1 MSASALLSIGA
12 RAMSANY
19 AALQTTG
26 NNIANAN
33 TPGYSRQSVDLE
45 TAGGQYTGAGFF
57 GKGVNV
63 ATVTRAHSDFLT
75 REASSSRSAAAAD
88 GARSDQLQQLESVFQ
103 IGEAGIG
110 YAATT
115 ALSAFVDVA
124 NKPQDAS
131 ARQVALARIGDMVGR
146 FQTASDQLDSL
157 QSGVSLE
164 VGTAVK
170 SVNSLTQQIASLN
183 RQIANSQ
190 GTGDAPNDLLDQR
203 DKAINDLSQFV
214 QVTTVSADDGT
225 TSVFMSGG
233 QKLVLGGNATA
244 LATVP
249 DIYDPAKVQL
259 GITESGTTRAFPP
272 GYVTGGTIAG
282 LLQFQNSDL
291 VDARNLLG
299 QMAAAI
305 SGRMNQQQALGLD
318 LGQPP
323 GSGAPLLSVG
333 DPLVAAASTN
343 AQAAGV
349 PVASYLNGA
358 GVRVP
363 SVGLTVVDSNAL
375 QASNYELFADPAGAP
390 GTYTLT
396 RLSDGKTQSVASGDV
411 VDGFRIDVASPLPA
425 ARDRFLLQPV
435 APAIAHI
442 QRVLDNPNGIA
453 AAAPVI
459 ATASAAN
466 TGTAA
471 IASVQATST
480 SLNPDLTATITFIDN
495 AGGYSYS
502 LVDTTGVLPTTTG
515 TGTWSAGQPIQL
527 NGFDLKLS
535 GVPRS
540 GDSFGVQKTAVPA
553 GDNGNANAFLGLLD
567 VPFIGQAS
575 ASGSAPGQTIT
586 DAYASA
592 LAGIGVRVQ
601 SAKLSADQ
609 SASIATDAQTAESSK
624 SGVNLDEEAA
634 RLIQFQQSYQAA
646 ARMLQV
652 AQTLFDSLLQIGN

>member
-1 MSASALLSIGA
+1 
-12 RAMSANY
+12 
-19 AALQTTG
+19 
-26 NNIANAN
+26 
-33 TPGYSRQSVDLE
+33 
-45 TAGGQYTGAGFF
+45 
-57 GKGVNV
+57 
-63 ATVTRAHSDFLT
+63 
-75 REASSSRSAAAAD
+75 
-88 GARSDQLQQLESVFQ
+88 
-103 IGEAGIG
+103 
-110 YAATT
+110 
-115 ALSAFVDVA
+115 
-124 NKPQDAS
+124 QDAS

-146 FQTASDQLDSL
+146 FKTASDQLDAL

-164 VGTAVK
+164 VGTAIS
-170 SVNSLTQQIASLN
+170 SVNGLTQQIASLN

-190 GTGDAPNDLLDQR
+190 GTGHAPNDLLDQR

-282 LLQFQNSDL
+282 LLQFQNTDL

-299 QMAAAI
+299 QMATAI
-305 SGRMNQQQALGLD
+305 AGRMNQQQALGLD

-323 GSGAPLLSVG
+323 GSGAPLLTVG

-349 PVASYLNGA
+349 PVASYVNGA

-363 SVGLTVVDSNAL
+363 SVGLTIVDSNAL

-453 AAAPVI
+453 AASPVT

-480 SLNPDLTATITFIDN
+480 SLNPNLTATITFTDN
-495 AGGYSYS
+495 VGGYSYS
-502 LVDTTGVLPTTTG
+502 LVDTTGVLPTTNG
-515 TGTWSAGQPIQL
+515 IGTWSAGQPIQL

-540 GDSFGVQKTAVPA
+540 GDAFGVQKTAVPA

-592 LAGIGVRVQ
+592 LAGVGVRVQ

-652 AQTLFDSLLQIGN
+652 AQTLFDSLLKIGN